1 MTLSLRGGG
10 IFVNTDMAGVAKESD
25 TLMALEQTFQALGDQ
40 TRLRI
45 LALLTAGEVCVC
57 HIHESLELPQ
67 PKVSRHLAYLRRARL
82 VEARRDGPWVHYRMA
97 SLPDP
102 VLRTVHQAVT
112 HALGHVA
119 MIRTD
124 AESLTKRQACQPGA
138 LTADASG
145 CACCAP
151 APDAPP
157 TAPTDTEPT

>member
-1 MTLSLRGGG
+1 MS
-10 IFVNTDMAGVAKESD
+10 GVAKESD
-25 TLMALEQTFQALGDQ
+25 TLVALERTFQALGDQ

-45 LALLTAGEVCVC
+45 LALLASGEVCVC
-57 HIHESLELPQ
+57 HIHESLDLPQ

-82 VEARRDGPWVHYRMA
+82 VDSRRDGPWVHYRMA
-97 SLPDP
+97 SLSDP

-124 AESLTKRQACQPGA
+124 AENLTKRQTCQPSA
-138 LTADASG
+138 LTAEAAPG

-151 APDAPP
+151 APA
-157 TAPTDTEPT
+157 EPA